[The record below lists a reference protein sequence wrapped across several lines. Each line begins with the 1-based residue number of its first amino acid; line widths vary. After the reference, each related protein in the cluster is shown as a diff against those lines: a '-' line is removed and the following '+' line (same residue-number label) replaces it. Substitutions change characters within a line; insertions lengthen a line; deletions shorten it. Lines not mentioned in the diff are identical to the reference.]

1 LVNNVDN
8 PLRDAIYVGL
18 PDARLLA
25 GFPGF
30 EQVDSATL
38 PDVQSFILG

>member
-1 LVNNVDN
+1 VNNVDN
-8 PLRDAIYVGL
+8 PLLNDIYIGL

-38 PDVQSFILG
+38 ADVQSFISG

>member
-1 LVNNVDN
+1 VNHVDN
-8 PLRDAIYVGL
+8 PLLDDIYVGW

-38 PDVQSFILG
+38 PGVQSFILG

>member
-1 LVNNVDN
+1 VNHVDD
-8 PLRDAIYVGL
+8 PLLNDIYLGL

-25 GFPGF
+25 DFPGF

-38 PDVQSFILG
+38 PEIQLLILG